1 MLYVIALLVV
11 VVAFRE
17 WQHDRANQIREDAW
31 RLERTGLLTRI
42 QHPEIVVG
50 EAQPVVIPDEQLRDI
65 EADEIDFVGTINP
78 NGNGDSE

>member
-31 RLERTGLLTRI
+31 RLERAGLLTRI

-50 EAQPVVIPDEQLRDI
+50 EAQPVVIPDEELRDL
-65 EADEIDFVGTINP
+65 EPDEIDLVGTVVN
-78 NGNGDSE
+78 NGNGDQD